1 MVVGIIALDNAEVA
15 GTVERVRFFPQ
26 LSPAVLSQNLIF
38 IQRTYILHSIALK
51 HFLPELLSHRQK
63 SIMPNRVTSIRPF
76 LCNIL

>member
-1 MVVGIIALDNAEVA
+1 MVEGTIALDNAEVA

-38 IQRTYILHSIALK
+38 ILRTYILHSIALK
-51 HFLPELLSHRQK
+51 HLLPELFSHRQK
-63 SIMPNRVTSIRPF
+63 SIMPNRLTGIRLL